1 MTQTTCPISEVATVD
16 RLVARAGTDRAA
28 FAKLYSLYYPRVFK
42 YCLRRL
48 FLRAT
53 AEDVTGA
60 VFLAVARRLPRF
72 DGRTEADF
80 RNWVYAI
87 ATNQI
92 NAQIRSHHRRKRLL
106 EQAVRMKVFRDSAS
120 TDASDRLD
128 WPTVYAAVMALRP
141 REQSI
146 VGLRFFEGMSHE
158 QIGAVLNLKAGTV
171 RVVLSRA
178 LAKLRQRLGAERV
191 ARFDGR

>member
-1 MTQTTCPISEVATVD
+1 MTVD
-16 RLVARAGTDRAA
+16 SLVARARTDRDA
-28 FAKLYSLYYPRVFK
+28 FANLYGLYYPRVLR

-48 FLRAT
+48 FLRAP

-60 VFLAVARRLPRF
+60 VFLAVAEDMPHF
-72 DGRTEADF
+72 QGRTESDF

-87 ATNQI
+87 ATNRI
-92 NAQIRSHHRRKRLL
+92 NAQIRSRRRRKQLL
-106 EQAVRMKVFRDSAS
+106 EQAARMMVFHHSPS
-120 TDASDRLD
+120 TDASDHLD
-128 WPTVYAAVMALRP
+128 WPMVHAAVMALKP

-146 VGLRFFEGMSHE
+146 IGLRFFEGMSHE